1 MIPGVS
7 VICSRGSREVVLVYL
22 WNSSSAAKRIPRS
35 KGYYNFD
42 AIIGL
47 FGSRKKSNILDP
59 TKIFT
64 PEGVYIL
71 PTLKFRVLVIL
82 LSKP

>member
-1 MIPGVS
+1 MFQ
-7 VICSRGSREVVLVYL
+7 GSREVVLVYL

-71 PTLKFRVLVIL
+71 PTLSVGNNI
-82 LSKP
+82 